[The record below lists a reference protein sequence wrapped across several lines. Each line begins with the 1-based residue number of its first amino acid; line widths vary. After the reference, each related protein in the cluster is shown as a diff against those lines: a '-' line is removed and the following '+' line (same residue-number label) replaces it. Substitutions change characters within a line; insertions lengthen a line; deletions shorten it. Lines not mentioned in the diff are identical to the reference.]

1 MRLLKWF
8 RFKPRIIFVPFL
20 VIGMVTSNIEVPTTG
35 IDFGAVFLLGGLT
48 CGAGVGLWQISK
60 GRRRGEYQLPRWLDE
75 IDSE

>member
-1 MRLLKWF
+1 
-8 RFKPRIIFVPFL
+8 
-20 VIGMVTSNIEVPTTG
+20 MVTSNIEVPTTG